1 MEIAAENPG
10 RRDWEQDVM
19 VCQSTYSA
27 YNSTT
32 CPHPGVLPGEHYR
45 HRGIVLIWTAIFLL
59 FIILLIGLSLD
70 TAKVALVT
78 HQLHNA
84 ADAGALAGCRIVKT
98 EPYQARILARDT
110 AALNFAAHDP
120 VLLDLNLS
128 NDPDGDIIIGRYG
141 YDPVLERSFFT
152 PAVDLSTEPVNA
164 LAVIASRNQEHG
176 GPLPLN
182 FGAIAGVPTVTLA
195 GWWQGDAGPY
205 AIAMTAGGTGAGLIC
220 IRDDYKG
227 FDIQGTSSLTV
238 TNLTGSPNDGAIQVN
253 SEWDVGLSITGGQ
266 PIINAYAVN
275 MCADNHTES
284 SAYTWPNVEYVEYRQ
299 APIPDPLAGLQPPG
313 PEYWNEIEIP
323 GLVTPGEVTVID
335 ANDGEVTLPP
345 GYYSGGWTING
356 GTVTLE
362 RGIYIL
368 DGDNKKAGLVVYG
381 GVLDAS
387 ALTTAQVE
395 GDPDTGGV
403 MFYITGGGVIDIH
416 ANGTVL
422 ADPMTDDGN
431 YYQYITIFVDRNS
444 LNESQIIGNAG
455 MDLNGTLYFP
465 QQPVRN
471 GQNPPGIGP
480 PDSFAVRIGGE
491 GDGFG
496 NQLLTDSIYFH
507 GGCQV
512 TIEYDG
518 RNPAPVSKAYLVK

>member
-1 MEIAAENPG
+1 MLRVTTKRPIRPGPRHNVMEC
-10 RRDWEQDVM
+10 RSVTYEQTGIL
-19 VCQSTYSA
+19 SPKLLRYR
-27 YNSTT
+27 
-32 CPHPGVLPGEHYR
+32 GVA
-45 HRGIVLIWTAIFLL
+45 LIWTAIMLL
-59 FIILLIGLSLD
+59 LMILLIGLSLD
-70 TAKVALVT
+70 TAKFCLVN

-98 EPYQARILARDT
+98 DPYGARVLAQDT
-110 AALNFAAHDP
+110 AAMNFADHDP
-120 VLLDLNLS
+120 VLLDLNTS
-128 NDPDGDIIIGRYG
+128 NSPDGDIIIGRYG
-141 YDPVLERSFFT
+141 YDPDQGISYFT

-164 LAVIASRNQEHG
+164 LAVISSRDEVIRDGHQDTQNVS
-176 GPLPLN
+176 LN
-182 FGAIAGVPTVTLA
+182 FGPIAGVQSLPLS
-195 GWWQGDAGPY
+195 GWWQGKSGPY

-220 IRDDYKG
+220 LRDDYKG

-238 TNLTGSPNDGAIQVN
+238 NNLTGNPNDGAIQVN
-253 SEWDVGLSITGGQ
+253 SKWDVGLSITGGP

-275 MCADNHTES
+275 MCGDTHTDS
-284 SAYTWPNVEYVEYRQ
+284 CAYTWPDVEYVEYRQ
-299 APIPDPLAGLQPPG
+299 PPIPDPLAGLQPPDPFG
-313 PEYWNEIEIP
+313 PDLSP
-323 GLVTPGEVTVID
+323 SPGEAITI
-335 ANDGEVTLPP
+335 NGGEVFLPK

-368 DGDNKKAGLVVYG
+368 GGDNKKAGLAVYG
-381 GVLDAS
+381 GLLDGS
-387 ALTTAQVE
+387 GLTTGDGV
-395 GDPDTGGV
+395 DPDTGGV
-403 MFYITGGGVIDIH
+403 MFYITGGGMIDIH
-416 ANGTVL
+416 ASGTVK

-444 LNESQIIGNAG
+444 TNEAEIIGNAG

-465 QQPVRN
+465 QQPVVP

-480 PDSFAVRIGGE
+480 PDSFALKVGGE

-496 NQLLTDSIYFH
+496 NQIITDSIYFH

-518 RNPAPVSKAYLVK
+518 RNPAPTTKAYLVE